1 METILSQFSAE
12 QWAVLAAAAFLS
24 GMAKAG
30 LKGLSMLVV
39 PLMAATFGGRLS
51 TGLLLPI
58 LCMADLFA
66 VRHYHQH
73 TDWKYLL
80 RLLPPAIIG
89 VLCGTWLGLQVS
101 DAVFTSMIGW
111 IIIGTVVL
119 LLLQESVDL
128 SKWVSRRPWL
138 GVSFGWLGG
147 FTTMIGNAAG
157 PVMAVYML
165 ATRIPKNNY
174 MGTIAWFFL
183 VINLFKVPLQ
193 IGFWKNITWT
203 SFAANL
209 VVLPAIF
216 LGVLCG
222 IAIVS
227 RIPEKAF
234 RYLIIAMTMVTAL
247 KLVVEGLWHQN

>member
-1 METILSQFSAE
+1 MEDIFTQYSIE
-12 QWAVLAAAAFLS
+12 QWTVLVIAALLS

-39 PLMAATFGGRLS
+39 PLMAATFGGRPS

-66 VRHYHQH
+66 VRHYHRH

-128 SKWVSRRPWL
+128 SKWVSQRPWL
-138 GVSFGWLGG
+138 GFSFGWLGG

-183 VINLFKVPLQ
+183 AINLMKVPLQ
-193 IGFWKNITWT
+193 IGFWKNITWY
-203 SFAANL
+203 SFAANI

-216 LGVLCG
+216 IGVMLG
-222 IAIVS
+222 ISIVR

-234 RYLIIAMTMVTAL
+234 RYLIIAMTMATAL
-247 KLVVEGLWHQN
+247 KLVVEGVWR

>member
-1 METILSQFSAE
+1 
-12 QWAVLAAAAFLS
+12 
-24 GMAKAG
+24 
-30 LKGLSMLVV
+30 
-39 PLMAATFGGRLS
+39 
-51 TGLLLPI
+51 
-58 LCMADLFA
+58 
-66 VRHYHQH
+66 
-73 TDWKYLL
+73 
-80 RLLPPAIIG
+80 
-89 VLCGTWLGLQVS
+89 
-101 DAVFTSMIGW
+101 
-111 IIIGTVVL
+111 
-119 LLLQESVDL
+119 
-128 SKWVSRRPWL
+128 
-138 GVSFGWLGG
+138 
-147 FTTMIGNAAG
+147 
-157 PVMAVYML
+157 MAVYML